1 MCYAVRLCG
10 FAIKPAGAVAVLA
23 DPFEDLESSVEFAV
37 PVGVR
42 CAVLGDFCGLRW
54 IYDF

>member
-1 MCYAVRLCG
+1 MLRG
-10 FAIKPAGAVAVLA
+10 SAIKPAGAVAVLA
-23 DPFEDLESSVEFAV
+23 GPFEDLESSVEFAV

-54 IYDF
+54 IYHF